1 VIRPRLR
8 ARPEPDGGWA
18 IDRFSWSAQWREDG
32 VPPRFRA
39 RTLFS
44 EPRRGEPSELA
55 RLASRLQKGL
65 PEAPEVT
72 ACVYRLER
80 PLGR

>member
-1 VIRPRLR
+1 
-8 ARPEPDGGWA
+8 DGGWA
-18 IDRFSWSAQWREDG
+18 IDRFSWSPQWREDG